1 MSSTQLDVYRDWLG
15 IKETARPLSHYQL
28 LKLKLFEDD
37 ANVIRAG
44 YRKLNAHVRKYA
56 SGEFGPQSQ
65 ALLNELCQAMLCL
78 TDAVRKAEYD
88 ASLGRAAA
96 PSAAK
101 ARTFEEL
108 LVARKV
114 VTAEQ
119 LEKARRLSK
128 TIGVEVRDAI
138 MQQKSAPAE
147 QVMPVYA
154 ESMGLPFVELGDV
167 QIDESLVP
175 NVPAVTARQ
184 QSCVPLMV
192 ADGRVLMMAPHLL
205 PPEIED
211 LLRLRFGMPVR
222 LVMSTPGDINQ
233 VISKYYSR
241 EAAQAELSAGPAKIT
256 TAAKPTEQNLNQS
269 RAEAKPKQR
278 VSKFNLSP
286 EERAELR
293 KKKLMSCLVAF
304 NFTVILV
311 VFGLYLFTRYFM
323 MHPYLSML
331 GGVVCGGVVAGI
343 TYVVTELKG
352 P

>member
-15 IKETARPLSHYQL
+15 IKETVRPLTHYQL
-28 LKLKLFEDD
+28 LGLKLFEDD
-37 ANVIRAG
+37 PNAIRAS

-56 SGEFGPQSQ
+56 AGEYGPQSQ

-78 TDAVRKAEYD
+78 TDSVRKTEYD

-96 PSAAK
+96 ATSTK

-147 QVMPVYA
+147 QVMPVFA
-154 ESMGLPFVELGDV
+154 ESLGIPFIELSDV

-175 NVPAVTARQ
+175 QVPAVTARQ

-192 ADGRVLMMAPHLL
+192 ADGRVLLMAPHML

-222 LVMSTPGDINQ
+222 LVMATPGDINQ
-233 VISKYYSR
+233 VITRYYPK
-241 EAAQAELSAGPAKIT
+241 EAAQAELSAGPSKIT
-256 TAAKPTEQNLNQS
+256 TKSKAAPADGNPSQAPAAPAAK
-269 RAEAKPKQR
+269 
-278 VSKFNLSP
+278 VSKYNLTP
-286 EERAELR
+286 EERAALA
-293 KKKLMSCLVAF
+293 KKRRMAMLIGF
-304 NFTVILV
+304 NFGFMATMIIAAVLGYTVKSFIKPAACAVLI
-311 VFGLYLFTRYFM
+311 
-323 MHPYLSML
+323 
-331 GGVVCGGVVAGI
+331 GVIAAGV
-343 TYVVTELKG
+343 TYVVNELRS
-352 P
+352 

>member
-15 IKETARPLSHYQL
+15 INETARPLSHYQL
-28 LKLKLFEDD
+28 LGLKLFEDD
-37 ANVIRAG
+37 ASTIRAS

-56 SGEFGPQSQ
+56 AGEYGPQSQ

-96 PSAAK
+96 SSAGK

-128 TIGVEVRDAI
+128 TIGVDVRDAI
-138 MQQKSAPAE
+138 MQQRSAPAE

-154 ESMGLPFVELGDV
+154 ESIGIAFVEAGDV
-167 QIDESLVP
+167 EIDESLIPQVP
-175 NVPAVTARQ
+175 TMTARQ
-184 QSCVPLMV
+184 QSCAPLMV
-192 ADGRVLMMAPHLL
+192 ADGRVLMMAPHML

-222 LVMSTPGDINQ
+222 LVLATPGHLNEVIN
-233 VISKYYSR
+233 KYYSR
-241 EAAQAELSAGPAKIT
+241 EAAKAELASGPRKVGASAA
-256 TAAKPTEQNLNQS
+256 AAKPADGQAPNPHK
-269 RAEAKPKQR
+269 AP
-278 VSKFNLSP
+278 VSIYSLSP
-286 EERAELR
+286 EERAALKR
-293 KKKLMSCLVAF
+293 KNLTTSFVAF
-304 NFTVILV
+304 NFTVMSV
-311 VFGLYLFTRYFM
+311 VFGLYAFTQYFNL
-323 MHPYLSML
+323 HPYLSML
-331 GGVVCGGVVAGI
+331 GGVACGGVVFGI
-343 TYVVTELKG
+343 TYVITESKRR
-352 P
+352 

>member
-1 MSSTQLDVYRDWLG
+1 MSSTQLDVYRDWLD
-15 IKETARPLSHYQL
+15 IKETARPLTHYQL
-28 LKLKLFEDD
+28 FGLTVFEDD
-37 ANVIRAG
+37 PDVIRSS
-44 YRKLNAHVRKYA
+44 YRKLNAHVRKYSA
-56 SGEFGPQSQ
+56 GEYGPQSQ

-96 PSAAK
+96 PGGTK
-101 ARTFEEL
+101 ARGFEEL

-138 MQQKSAPAE
+138 LQQKSAPAE
-147 QVMPVYA
+147 RVMPVFA
-154 ESMGLPFVELGDV
+154 ESIGLPFVELGDV
-167 QIDESLVP
+167 EIDESLVP
-175 NVPAVTARQ
+175 NVPTVTARQ

-192 ADGRVLMMAPHLL
+192 ADGRVLIMAPHML

-222 LVMSTPGDINQ
+222 LVMSTPSDINQ
-233 VISKYYSR
+233 VIAKYYSK
-241 EAAQAELSAGPAKIT
+241 EAAQAELASGPPKISAAAAPKADTPAAP
-256 TAAKPTEQNLNQS
+256 AAPQ
-269 RAEAKPKQR
+269 AKAKT
-278 VSKFNLSP
+278 SIYSLSP
-286 EERAELR
+286 EERAAL
-293 KKKLMSCLVAF
+293 KKKQAMTCLAAF
-304 NFTVILV
+304 NFTVIFV

-331 GGVVCGGVVAGI
+331 GGIVCGGLVAGV
-343 TYVVTELKG
+343 TYVTMEMKG

>member
-1 MSSTQLDVYRDWLG
+1 MSSTQLDVYRDWLD
-15 IKETARPLSHYQL
+15 IKETARPLTHYQL
-28 LKLKLFEDD
+28 LGLKLFEDD
-37 ANVIRAG
+37 PDAIRAS

-56 SGEFGPQSQ
+56 SGEYAPQSQ

-78 TDAVRKAEYD
+78 TDTVRKAEYD

-96 PSAAK
+96 PSGTK
-101 ARTFEEL
+101 ARSFEEL

-138 MQQKSAPAE
+138 LQQKSAPAE
-147 QVMPVYA
+147 RVMPIFA
-154 ESMGLPFVELGDV
+154 ESIGLPFVELGDV

-184 QSCVPLMV
+184 QSCVPLMA
-192 ADGRVLMMAPHLL
+192 ADGRVLIMAPHML

-233 VISKYYSR
+233 VIAKYYPK
-241 EAAQAELSAGPAKIT
+241 EAAQAELSAGPPKISAKP
-256 TAAKPTEQNLNQS
+256 AAK
-269 RAEAKPKQR
+269 AENPYQTPAAPQPKAKT
-278 VSKFNLSP
+278 SIYSLSP
-286 EERAELR
+286 EERAAL
-293 KKKLMSCLVAF
+293 KKKQAMTCLAVF
-304 NFTVILV
+304 NFTVIFV

-331 GGVVCGGVVAGI
+331 GGIACGGVAAGV
-343 TYVVTELKG
+343 TYVVTETKG

>member
-15 IKETARPLSHYQL
+15 IKETARPLTQYQL
-28 LKLKLFEDD
+28 LGLKLFEDD
-37 ANVIRAG
+37 PNVIRAS

-56 SGEFGPQSQ
+56 AGEFGPQSQ
-65 ALLNELCQAMLCL
+65 GLLNELCQAMLCL
-78 TDAVRKAEYD
+78 TDAVRKTEYD
-88 ASLGRAAA
+88 TSLGRAAA

-138 MQQKSAPAE
+138 MQQRSAPAE
-147 QVMPVYA
+147 QVMPVFA
-154 ESMGLPFVELGDV
+154 ESIGLPFIELADV
-167 QIDESLVP
+167 QIDETLVP
-175 NVPAVTARQ
+175 KMPAVTARQ
-184 QSCVPLMV
+184 QSCVPIMV
-192 ADGRVLMMAPHLL
+192 ADGRVLMMAPHML

-222 LVMSTPGDINQ
+222 IVLATPGDVNQ
-233 VISKYYSR
+233 VIAKYFPR
-241 EAAQAELSAGPAKIT
+241 EAANAELSAGPSKIAA
-256 TAAKPTEQNLNQS
+256 TAPPSIPTDGQP
-269 RAEAKPKQR
+269 AKPKAP
-278 VSKFNLSP
+278 VSKYSLSP
-286 EERAELR
+286 EERAAL
-293 KKKLMSCLVAF
+293 KKKQATNCIVAF
-304 NFTVILV
+304 NFTVMVV

-331 GGVVCGGVVAGI
+331 GGVVCGGVAAGL
-343 TYVVTELKG
+343 TYVVTELKRG
-352 P
+352 